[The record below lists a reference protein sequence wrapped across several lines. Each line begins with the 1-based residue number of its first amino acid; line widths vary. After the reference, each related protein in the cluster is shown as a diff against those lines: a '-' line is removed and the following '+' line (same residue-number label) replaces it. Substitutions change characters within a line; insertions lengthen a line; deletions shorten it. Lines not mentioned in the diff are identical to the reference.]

1 MYTKTFTYTD
11 FKGNKR
17 TETARFNLTKAELVE
32 MQNSH
37 LGGLDARVER
47 ISEQQDNR
55 AIMEIFKDIIRRSYG
70 VISDDGRRFE
80 KSDELFED
88 FSQTEMYSMLFME
101 LLSGYEA
108 ATEFINGIIPDDV
121 TTALNR
127 AAAQPPSE
135 SASAPVLMPTN

>member
-1 MYTKTFTYTD
+1 MYTKTFTYID

-80 KSDELFED
+80 KSDALFED
-88 FSQTEMYSMLFME
+88 FAQTEMYSMLFME

-108 ATEFINGIIPDDV
+108 ATAFINGIIPDDV
-121 TTALNR
+121 TTALNQ
-127 AAAQPPSE
+127 APSE
-135 SASAPVLMPTN
+135 PGSAPVLMPNT